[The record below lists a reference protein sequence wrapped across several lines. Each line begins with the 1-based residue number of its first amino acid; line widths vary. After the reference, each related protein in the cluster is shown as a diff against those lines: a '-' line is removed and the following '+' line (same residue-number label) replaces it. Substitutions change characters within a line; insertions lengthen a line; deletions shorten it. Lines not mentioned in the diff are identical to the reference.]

1 MRQHRLFRGGHG
13 AALQGKDLSHNTVR
27 RPRSRR
33 RSNSPWRGIG
43 APIGQIDDLALV
55 GALDRGIRFVDE
67 AFEALGQ
74 W

>member
-1 MRQHRLFRGGHG
+1 MTRCGSIGCSG
-13 AALQGKDLSHNTVR
+13 ATTV
-27 RPRSRR
+27 PRSRAKTSLTIQSGAQDR
-33 RSNSPWRGIG
+33 AEGPWRGIG